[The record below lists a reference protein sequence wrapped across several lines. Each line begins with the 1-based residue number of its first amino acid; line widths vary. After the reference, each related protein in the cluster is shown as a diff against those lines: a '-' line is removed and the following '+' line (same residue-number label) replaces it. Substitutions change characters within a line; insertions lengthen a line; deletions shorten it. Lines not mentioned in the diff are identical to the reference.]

1 MKPTNKQLELIKF
14 CKGILET
21 WESTNDIV
29 SPTHWND
36 LQEFINADLENYP
49 QTVQD
54 GIYDSLSDLL
64 NVIRKY
70 ESNK

>member
-1 MKPTNKQLELIKF
+1 MKLTNKQFELIKF

-21 WESTNDIV
+21 WESTNDIT

-49 QTVQD
+49 NRIKD

-64 NVIRKY
+64 NIIRKV
-70 ESNK
+70 